1 MPIHNPKNTCAANQ
15 RRKNRSISKER
26 GPIVIF
32 IAESFLDTFNL
43 SFIERAKAGKFAC
56 ELTETIQNDPPLKQF
71 LSSSI
76 VELLTLRTDL
86 RITRKSGHFLPKVW
100 PRKKKPA
107 SPPCKPVYVPGRGKA
122 DTCARSVVFVT
133 RMALQANL
141 PMWPNFR

>member
-1 MPIHNPKNTCAANQ
+1 MERTLFSSFGLYSCPLPESLTQTFWQRAFAFKVRSSQNLRGSCPSKGGRCQGTNGNP
-15 RRKNRSISKER
+15 SYLFS
-26 GPIVIF
+26 
-32 IAESFLDTFNL
+32 
-43 SFIERAKAGKFAC
+43 
-56 ELTETIQNDPPLKQF
+56 TENG
-71 LSSSI
+71 
-76 VELLTLRTDL
+76 LLLQM